1 MLNIFSNYMKEVVS
15 ITEIEDVKILYL
27 VSELLVH
34 KSINITEI
42 YLLGMKDNDIITM
55 TMDAQYLKI
64 YRLYYTCGNEL
75 TVELDKR

>member
-1 MLNIFSNYMKEVVS
+1 MKEVVS
-15 ITEIEDVKILYL
+15 ITEIEDVKILHL
-27 VSELLVH
+27 VSKLLVH

-55 TMDAQYLKI
+55 TKNAQYLKI
-64 YRLYYTCGNEL
+64 YRLYYTYGNEL

>member
-15 ITEIEDVKILYL
+15 ITEIEDVKILHL
-27 VSELLVH
+27 VSKLLVH

-55 TMDAQYLKI
+55 TMDDQYLKI